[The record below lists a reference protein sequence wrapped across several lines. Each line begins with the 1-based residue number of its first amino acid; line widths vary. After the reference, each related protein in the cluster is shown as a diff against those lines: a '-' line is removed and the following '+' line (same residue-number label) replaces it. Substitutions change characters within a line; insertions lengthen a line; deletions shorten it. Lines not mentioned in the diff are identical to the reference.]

1 MNFQRVCG
9 EISLNRL
16 FIASA
21 ACVAWIALL
30 GSGQAAAAGTEP
42 APAADGPTSVIF
54 LHPDGTGLNYWSAGR
69 MLHAGPDA
77 DLEWDKLPA
86 IGVYRGHMKDAL
98 AASSNGGGTT
108 HAYGVKVATNSF
120 GNDAGKPIANADGS
134 PIRSIMIEARD
145 AGKAIGIVSSASVA
159 DAGTGTFLASTE
171 TRKNYT
177 EIARQMLDARP
188 DVLLG
193 GGESY
198 FLPDTVEGR
207 FGKGLRTDGRNL
219 IEEARALGYTI
230 VLTRDEL
237 KAVPTGTRRLL
248 GLFAAT
254 DTFMD
259 DTEEKK
265 AASGTPYYVESAP
278 TYAEMIEKALEILSQ
293 SPTGFFVVA
302 EEEGTDN
309 FAGKMNAKGAMM
321 AIKRADDGV
330 GVARRFVA
338 SNPRTLVM
346 VAADSDCGGMAVVS
360 EDTMDPS
367 KPLPDRDDESGAA
380 WDGRDG
386 TGSLPFIA
394 APDKAGKRWP
404 FAISW
409 ASGSDCAGGILVR
422 GEGYRANELIKGSID
437 NTRIPA
443 IIRDALFSP
452 K

>member
-1 MNFQRVCG
+1 
-9 EISLNRL
+9 
-16 FIASA
+16 
-21 ACVAWIALL
+21 
-30 GSGQAAAAGTEP
+30 
-42 APAADGPTSVIF
+42 
-54 LHPDGTGLNYWSAGR
+54 
-69 MLHAGPDA
+69 MLHAGPDGE
-77 DLEWDKLPA
+77 LEWDKLPA

-98 AASSNGGGTT
+98 AASSNGGGTS

-120 GNDAGKPIANADGS
+120 GNDAGQPLLNPDGS
-134 PIRSIMIEARD
+134 PMKSIMIEAQS
-145 AGKAIGIVSSASVA
+145 AGKAIGIVTSASVA
-159 DAGTGTFLASTE
+159 DAGTGVFLASVR

-177 EIARQMLDARP
+177 EIARQMLEAKP
-188 DVLLG
+188 DVMLG

-198 FLPDTVEGR
+198 FLPESVTGR

-219 IEEARALGYTI
+219 IEEAKAMGYTV

-237 KAVPTGTRRLL
+237 RAVPTGTRRVL

-254 DTFMD
+254 DTFFD
-259 DTEEKK
+259 DTEEEK
-265 AASGTPYYVESAP
+265 AKAGTPYYEETAP

-309 FAGKMNAKGAMM
+309 FAGKMNAKGAML
-321 AIKRADDGV
+321 ALKRADDGV

-346 VAADSDCGGMAVVS
+346 LAADSDCGGMAVVS
-360 EDTMDPS
+360 EDDMDPT
-367 KPLPDRDDESGAA
+367 KPLPKADEESGAA

-422 GEGYRANELIKGSID
+422 GEGYRASELIRGNID

-443 IIRDALFSP
+443 IIREVLME

>member
-1 MNFQRVCG
+1 MVCRRMCG
-9 EISLNRL
+9 WVVGV
-16 FIASA
+16 A
-21 ACVAWIALL
+21 AGL
-30 GSGQAAAAGTEP
+30 GLAAAMAPVAAAQPSAQPATGTK
-42 APAADGPTSVIF
+42 GPTSVIF

-69 MLHAGPDA
+69 MLHAGPDG
-77 DLEWDKLPA
+77 DLEWDRLPA

-108 HAYGVKVATNSF
+108 HAYGVKVATSSF
-120 GNDAGKPIANADGS
+120 GNDAGKPILNPDGS
-134 PIRSIMIEARD
+134 PKKSVMIEARD

-177 EIARQMLDARP
+177 EIARQMLEARP

-198 FLPDTVEGR
+198 FLPENVEGR
-207 FGKGLRTDGRNL
+207 FGKGMRTDGRNL
-219 IEEARALGYTI
+219 IEEARAAGYTV

-237 KAVPTGTRRLL
+237 MAVPTGTRRLL

-265 AASGTPYYVESAP
+265 AKSGLPYYVETAP
-278 TYAEMIEKALEILSQ
+278 TYAEMIEKALEVLGQ
-293 SPTGFFVVA
+293 SPTGFFLVA

-360 EDTMDPS
+360 EDTMDPE
-367 KPLPDRDDESGAA
+367 KPLPERDDESGAA

-394 APDKAGKRWP
+394 APDRAGKRWP

-409 ASGSDCAGGILVR
+409 ASGSDCGGGILVR
-422 GEGYRANELIKGSID
+422 GEGHRANELIRGSID
-437 NTRIPA
+437 NTRIPE
-443 IIRDALFSP
+443 IVREVLLGE
-452 K
+452 